1 MEMRWLA
8 VAGAVF
14 AADQATKFVA
24 AENLLGRTIT
34 VIPGFFDL
42 VLVHNTGAAFGFLNE
57 AGGWQNVFFVA
68 VAVVVSAV
76 LVYLLGRM
84 DRGDRITAWALSLIL
99 GGALGNLVDRL
110 RLGYVIDFVDWYY
123 RGWHWPAFNIADAAI
138 TVGAALLVLDALA
151 IGKSRDGPDRGNG
164 NRE

>member
-1 MEMRWLA
+1 MELRWLA

-14 AADQATKFVA
+14 AADQATKVVA
-24 AENLLGRTIT
+24 AENLPGRTIT

-123 RGWHWPAFNIADAAI
+123 RGWHWPAFNVADAAI
-138 TVGAALLVLDALA
+138 TIGAALLVLDAL
-151 IGKSRDGPDRGNG
+151 RGG
-164 NRE
+164 RSGGAR